1 MKEKL
6 LNALRKVGAGA
17 LYGLGFGLVMIA
29 TVHFATEGMESS
41 IFNDKIADSVIIT
54 RHEETKLPDST
65 YILGAIENRGSKPA
79 RTVRITIDFFD
90 KQGKFIDQCH
100 DYVHGTLNPGES
112 RNFKLSCNCS
122 KDKLPMEHASYKL
135 VVTG

>member
-6 LNALRKVGAGA
+6 LYALRTIGAGG
-17 LYGLGFGLVMIA
+17 LYGLGFGFVVAVVFYVM
-29 TVHFATEGMESS
+29 TQQMESS
-41 IFNDKIADSVIIT
+41 MFNDRIADTVIVT
-54 RHEETKLPDST
+54 KHEETKLPDST

-112 RNFKLSCNCS
+112 RNFKLSCTCS
-122 KDKLPMEHASYKL
+122 KDKFPVEHASYKL